1 MNPNPIVAA
10 KIMTTLVNAVNLWLK
25 ATGSPTRVSPD
36 GITITRRNGVLFI
49 AFREANHD

>member
-10 KIMTTLVNAVNLWLK
+10 KILATLVDAVNLWLR
-25 ATGSPTRVSPD
+25 AAGAPTRVRPD